1 MRRGAAEQAAN
12 DVVDETKRSSVEKPP
27 ILTAQAL
34 RKAARAHSRAALE
47 ALAEVARGGDSP
59 ASRISAASAI
69 LDRAFG
75 KSRAEAAAAERDR
88 PRPKLDREFENVI
101 VYPPAHGWDED

>member
-1 MRRGAAEQAAN
+1 MGRAAEQAAN
-12 DVVDETKRSSVEKPP
+12 DAVNETKRATGETPP

-34 RKAARAHSRAALE
+34 RKAARAHSRVALE
-47 ALAEVARGGDSP
+47 ALAEVAKKGDSP
-59 ASRISAASAI
+59 ASRISAANAI

-75 KSRAEAAAAERDR
+75 KARPEAASAERDR